1 MPELKRSFS
10 LGQMNKDL
18 DERLVK
24 NGTYRDALN
33 IEVSTSEG
41 SDVGAVQTL
50 KGNTVLTTAVE
61 SGSTCVGSIADEQN
75 DKIYW
80 LVAGNASGLSSGSND
95 AAITVF
101 RDYILEYEISN
112 TTLKYVFVD
121 IYKST
126 AVTTSTVSNSTT
138 IPVGD
143 ATYIR
148 KGMQVSGVAGM
159 PLVTVTAISS
169 LNITV
174 SENVTIPDASTVTFE
189 SPTVD
194 ENNPGKPGGRTL
206 NYSSSRL
213 ITGLNVI
220 DGMLLWTDNHS
231 EPKKINIARSI
242 LGTGANDLTISNGAV
257 STFHTRLVITDENND
272 DIIVTDTGSYPVY
285 MQEQYIT
292 VIKKSPLL
300 APVLAMSDTL
310 EARGETKGITTTAV
324 RFYDTTPNPNEIL
337 EAGETITISIG
348 SLLGTGLPDYR
359 EGDIILLSNTGATNF
374 TEHKVRAQINVGG
387 TPLQNGSSNDF
398 DITILAIDQ
407 SVPDADETWN
417 IVLELTPPL
426 FEKKFVRFASRF
438 KYEDGEYSAFSPF
451 TNVAF
456 LPAEFEYYAS
466 EGYNLGMSNNLR
478 SLKIQDFVPEKSILP
493 QDVVA
498 IDILYKEDGS
508 PNVYTV
514 KTVDRNSAEW
524 IAAGS
529 GNGLNNG
536 ELLIES
542 DVIYATLPANQLL
555 RPFDEVPRKALAQD
569 ITGGRIVYGN
579 YLHKFRME
587 GYSVKAKNISVNLNT
602 LLEFNEIANIGI
614 PEKSLKSLRNYQ
626 VGIVYRDI
634 YGRETPVL
642 TSENVIGSNN
652 VLQIDKLQCIT
663 SNKIHVHVNSPA
675 PKFADSF
682 KFFIKETSNEYY
694 NLAMDRWYNAED
706 GNIWLSFPSSERNK
720 VDEETFLILKKEH
733 DGSTAVTENYKYKI
747 LSIVGEAPVFVKTI
761 SRFVTTLTNTSVG
774 NVSDALFGQVVGS
787 SISEGYPL
795 PNLDFFMIDTAT
807 YQNAAISEAFE
818 PKRTF
823 VRFRTAT
830 AASNYYKILN
840 VTTGNA
846 SSGTATKLTIEG
858 RFGSDMDFTSTANSI
873 STRVSGLIAD
883 FKTESVEDKPE
894 FEGRFFAKIYKDLGV
909 RQYITK
915 ETSEEVD
922 NLIVSKALP
931 VRWVKTDGVDMKN
944 ALTSDTSGINS
955 PTHQFSSPLSFTE
968 WGAVDVKGGASTV
981 WHGVSNSNFDNDGE
995 LGGFGLDPDQIGSNV
1010 NSQGAEYWRDFARVY
1025 SGSASGSGDNNHFFI
1040 DEAFYRQELDTNG
1053 TGISG
1058 TKAGRGRGIRPNSNP
1073 SASLSIDQDLI
1084 DISWAN
1090 IHPPG
1095 DTAAFSASEY
1105 PIAYDFIFDLYRV
1118 GTRFRFRD
1126 DPDQIVYTVES
1137 LEGHKQRIQN
1147 YRTDGVSGGQNQPEN
1162 KRETWTMS
1170 VSPRFG
1176 NGSTGYHPLK
1186 PNTHFEVSSGN
1197 GLGRIA
1203 VDRFHNNV
1211 GSTAGTATGTARDGS
1226 RLQPHGNSP
1235 GHTIEILQTV
1245 TSTNSP
1251 DDSFTDNPG
1260 LWETE
1265 PKEDVGLDIYYEIGR
1280 TYPMKFDFRT
1290 NEQLIPV
1297 GSTVSLVTGTATNLT
1312 TQTVTACNDNTV
1324 TLSSVIT
1331 NSSGGGD
1338 RLKFTFPKEYDTDLP
1353 GAVIMQVDSSSA
1365 TAGSSNAVVTLYP
1378 DVHQTGEFI
1387 LPYFNCY
1394 NFGNGNESN
1403 RIRDDFNA
1411 PTIDKGVKVS
1421 TVTTEPYTEERKSS
1435 SLIFSGIYNS
1445 RNGVNNLNQFV
1456 ASDGITKDL
1465 NPKYGSIQKLHSR
1478 DGDVVTFMEDKIF
1491 KVQANKDSLF
1501 NVDGSTNLVSTNAV
1515 LGFPTPVKGEYGISK
1530 NPESFVFQGYQAYF
1544 TDKARG
1550 AVLRMSMDGLTVISN
1565 AGMKDYFSDTFKT
1578 ANTNI
1583 IGTYDDKKSQY
1594 NVTLK
1599 GTSMTDTTVSWNE
1612 GTKGWVSFKSF
1623 IPESGVSFNNTYY
1636 TFFDGELYE
1645 HHNNATRNN
1654 FYGTQYNSD
1663 FTLIM
1668 NDVPGSVKNFKTLNY
1683 EGTQAKVT
1691 QFQTSTV
1698 DSAADDLDGTYN
1710 DGQYYNLNA
1719 KTGWFVEN
1727 ITTDMQEGLISEFK
1741 EKENKWFNY
1750 IRGAATTLDNLD
1762 TSEFSVQ
1769 GLGKASAISRSD
1781 TERTVFKLTVNENN
1795 D

>member
-18 DERLVK
+18 DERLVE

-61 SGSTCVGSIADEQN
+61 PKSFCVGSIADEQN

-80 LVAGNASGLSSGSND
+80 LVAGAKLAAGSND
-95 AAITVF
+95 TATTVF
-101 RDYILEYEISN
+101 RDYILEYEISS

-121 IYKST
+121 IYKTT

-174 SENVTIPDASTVTFE
+174 SESVTIPDASTVTFE

-206 NYSSSRL
+206 NYSSDRL

-231 EPKKINIARSI
+231 EPKKINIRRSI

-272 DIIVTDTGSYPVY
+272 DIVVTDTGSYPVY

-300 APVLAMSDTL
+300 APVLAMSETL
-310 EARGETKGITTTAV
+310 EARGETRGVTTTAV
-324 RFYDTTPNPNEIL
+324 RFYDTTPTPNEIL

-359 EGDIILLSNTGATNF
+359 EGDVILLSNTGASNF
-374 TEHKVRAQINVGG
+374 TEHQIRAQINVGG
-387 TPLQNGSSNDF
+387 TPLQNGSTNDF
-398 DITILAIDQ
+398 DVTILAIDQ
-407 SVPDADETWN
+407 NVPDADETWN

-456 LPAEFEYYAS
+456 LPREFEYYAS

-569 ITGGRIVYGN
+569 MTGGRIVYGN

-587 GYSVKAKNISVNLNT
+587 GYGVKAKNISVNLNT
-602 LLEFNEIANIGI
+602 LLEFNEIANVGI

-642 TSENVIGSNN
+642 TSENVAGSNN
-652 VLQIDKLQCIT
+652 VLQVDKPQSIT
-663 SNKIHVHVNSPA
+663 SNKIHVHINSPA

-747 LSIVGEAPVFVKTI
+747 LSIVNEAPIFVKTI
-761 SRFVTTLTNTSVG
+761 QKFVATITNESVG
-774 NVSDALFGQVVGS
+774 AVSDAVFGQVVGNS
-787 SISEGYPL
+787 LSEGYPL
-795 PNLDFFMIDTAT
+795 KNLSTFMIDTST
-807 YQNAAISEAFE
+807 YKDSALSDAFE
-818 PKRTF
+818 VKNTF
-823 VRFRTAT
+823 VRFRTDT
-830 AASNYYKILN
+830 AASKYYKIIGI
-840 VTTGNA
+840 VVGDA
-846 SSGTATKLTIEG
+846 AAGTATKFTIEG
-858 RFGSDMDFTSTANSI
+858 RFGSDIDFTSTAGSI
-873 STRVSGLIAD
+873 GTRISGLIAD
-883 FKTESVEDKPE
+883 FKSRNVEDRPE
-894 FEGRFFAKIYKDLGV
+894 FEGKFFAKIYKDLGV

-915 ETSEEVD
+915 ELLDDDSSLV
-922 NLIVSKALP
+922 VSKALP
-931 VRWVKTDGVDMKN
+931 IRWVKNDGVDFNGITNDPGQN
-944 ALTSDTSGINS
+944 ASVGTLPNDPVTIA
-955 PTHQFSSPLSFTE
+955 E
-968 WGAVDVKGGASTV
+968 WGGVDIKGSASTA
-981 WHGVSNSNFDNDGE
+981 WHGLSAGFDNDGN
-995 LGGFGLDPDQIGSNV
+995 LGGFGLDPKQVGSNEF
-1010 NSQGAEYWRDFARVY
+1010 SGQGAEYWRDFAKVY
-1025 SGSASGSGDNNHFFI
+1025 QGAATGSGDDNHFFI
-1040 DEAFYRQELDTNG
+1040 DEAFFQNRLNSKGNSIGANG
-1053 TGISG
+1053 STKNTGD
-1058 TKAGRGRGIRPNSNP
+1058 GIRPNNNP
-1073 SASLSIDQDLI
+1073 SKNITVDQDLI

-1090 IHPPG
+1090 IHPSG
-1095 DTAAFSASEY
+1095 KTNGFSAVYY
-1105 PIAYDFIFDLYRV
+1105 PVAHDFIYSLYKV
-1118 GTRFRFRD
+1118 GTKFRIKD
-1126 DPDQIVYTVES
+1126 DPDQIIYTVES
-1137 LEGHKQRIQN
+1137 LEGHTQRIQN
-1147 YRTDGVSGGQNQPEN
+1147 YQVIGPPFSGRNDPEN

-1176 NGSTGYHPLK
+1176 LGPSGYHPLK

-1197 GLGRIA
+1197 GLGEVA

-1211 GSTAGTATGTARDGS
+1211 GDNVGTPTGTAKLGS

-1235 GHTIEILQTV
+1235 GHTFEILQNV
-1245 TSTNSP
+1245 TNTNSP
-1251 DDSFTDNPG
+1251 DDSFTEDPA

-1265 PKEDVGLDIYYEIGR
+1265 PKEDVGLDIYYEVGR

-1297 GSTVSLVTGTATNLT
+1297 GSSITLLTGTATNLT

-1324 TLSSVIT
+1324 TINGAAVT
-1331 NSSGGGD
+1331 TATGT

-1353 GAVIMQVDSSSA
+1353 GAVVMQVDSSS
-1365 TAGSSNAVVTLYP
+1365 TSNSGSNIITLNP

-1421 TVTTEPYTEERKSS
+1421 TVTTEPYTEERRGS

-1465 NPKYGSIQKLHSR
+1465 NPKYGTIQKLHSR

-1565 AGMKDYFSDTFKT
+1565 VGMKDYFSDTFKT

-1583 IGTYDDKKSQY
+1583 IGTYDDKKNQY

-1636 TFFDGELYE
+1636 TFFEGELYE
-1645 HHNNATRNN
+1645 HHNNETRNN

-1698 DSAADDLDGTYN
+1698 DSVADDLDGTYN

-1719 KTGWFVEN
+1719 KTGWFVES

-1750 IRGAATTLDNLD
+1750 IRGAATTLENLD

-1781 TERTVFKLTVNENN
+1781 TERTVFKLIVKENN